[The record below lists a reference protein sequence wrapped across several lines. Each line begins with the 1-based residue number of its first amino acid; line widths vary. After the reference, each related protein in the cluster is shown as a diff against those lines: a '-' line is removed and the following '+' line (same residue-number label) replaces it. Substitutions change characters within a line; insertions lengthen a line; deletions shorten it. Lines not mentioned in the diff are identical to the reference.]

1 MTPLPTRP
9 SVGTPSR
16 EPDDGVLAYPQ
27 IVLGAAIV
35 AVPLQAVEAGT
46 DLGAVLEQALAAAE
60 PDPEAEFVAYLR
72 EVLDTHGDDLS
83 REDLEWMLAESG
95 LESMPELPDD
105 VGRRLPAHLFQN
117 D

>member
-1 MTPLPTRP
+1 M
-9 SVGTPSR
+9 
-16 EPDDGVLAYPQ
+16 
-27 IVLGAAIV
+27 
-35 AVPLQAVEAGT
+35 PLQAVEAGT

-95 LESMPELPDD
+95 LESVPELPDD
-105 VGRRLPAHLFQN
+105 VAAPAGRPRAQPDRPERLNGTSGCPGVARRCPSVEAAAAQPSILRST
-117 D
+117 